1 MAFPFQAKTNKNARL
16 FIAGEPTIT
25 VAEGTVITV
34 EIERGM
40 IGEVAVTLS
49 GQTKRGTMDKANYDA
64 LNALPPEPPRARG
77 VAPVAAG
84 SVSGMQAQ
92 DKRSLA
98 RSVLVE
104 AIRPALTTLA
114 AGGLA
119 PEQLLLGTG
128 IQESL
133 LIHRQQLGGGPA
145 LGLFQMESATH
156 DDCWNNFLKFRK
168 GLADKVTRTLNP
180 EQKARAAAMKVND
193 RYAAAMCRVRYMRV
207 AAALPAAN
215 DIEGM
220 ANYWKE
226 HYNTPLG
233 AGTPEEF
240 LNKWPQYVDAHT
252 FD

>member
-1 MAFPFQAKTNKNARL
+1 MAFQAQTNRNTEL
-16 FIAGEPTIT
+16 LIAGEPSITIP
-25 VAEGTVITV
+25 VPDKTVITV
-34 EIERGM
+34 ELEDEAGT
-40 IGEVAVTLS
+40 IGAVSVTLN
-49 GQTKRGTMDKANYDA
+49 GQKLRGTMNKAHYDA
-64 LNALPPEPPRARG
+64 LAVPRG

-119 PEQLLLGTG
+119 AEQLLLGTG

-156 DDCWNNFLKFRK
+156 DDCWKNFLKFNK
-168 GLADKVTRTLNP
+168 GLADKVRQTLNP
-180 EQKARAAAMKVND
+180 GQKPQAATMKLND
-193 RYAAAMCRVRYMRV
+193 RYAAAMCRVHYMRV
-207 AAALPAAN
+207 SAALPAAN

-226 HYNTPLG
+226 NYNTPLG

>member
-1 MAFPFQAKTNKNARL
+1 MAFQAQKNKDANL
-16 FIAGEPTIT
+16 VIAGDPPFT
-25 VAEGTVITV
+25 VTVPKGTVITV
-34 EIERGM
+34 ELEDEDGT
-40 IGEVAVTLS
+40 IGAVSVTLN
-49 GQTKRGTMDKANYDA
+49 GQKLRGTMNKAFYDVLA
-64 LNALPPEPPRARG
+64 VPRG
-77 VAPVAAG
+77 VAPAAAG
-84 SVSGMQAQ
+84 SVSGMQTQ

-119 PEQLLLGTG
+119 AEQLLLGTG

-133 LIHRQQLGGGPA
+133 LIDRQQHGGGPA

-156 DDCWNNFLKFRK
+156 DDCWNNFLKFNK
-168 GLADKVTRTLNP
+168 GLADKVRLTLNP
-180 EQKARAAAMKVND
+180 GQKPQAATMKLND
-193 RYAAAMCRVRYMRV
+193 RYATAMCRVKYMRV
-207 AAALPAAN
+207 KAALPVEN

-220 ANYWKE
+220 ANFWKE
-226 HYNTPLG
+226 HYNTALG

-240 LNKWPQYVDAHT
+240 LNKWPQYVDAQT